1 MQFCKFLEGRCVDEN
16 VVVRFRE
23 QKVRMMAVC
32 NVLNFNQLV
41 FNGLQAGVKLIH
53 KYLKCSIHFVKIM
66 MERKE

>member
-23 QKVRMMAVC
+23 QKVRMMAVY

-41 FNGLQAGVKLIH
+41 FNG
-53 KYLKCSIHFVKIM
+53 YLWLKVFRQELS
-66 MERKE
+66 